1 MRTKKTRNVIIAET
15 EEAMAA
21 EGARLFAEIVASGVA
36 ANTMCAVALSGGS
49 TPRKMHAL
57 LGQEPYCSGIP
68 WSRVHLYWGDERCV
82 PADSRWSN
90 YGRAREDFLD
100 YIAIP
105 IENIHPMP
113 GEVPPDE
120 GALRYGKEIPEVFD
134 LILLG
139 MGTDGHTASLFP
151 GHSALEERRKT
162 VVPVE
167 GGNPD
172 IPRLTITFPVIER
185 ARNVLFLVSGREKAE
200 PVKSVLKD
208 HDLRLPAARG
218 FPSEG
223 RLIWIMDREAASLLP
238 EEVINDQEHH

>member
-1 MRTKKTRNVIIAET
+1 MSMKKTSNVIIAET
-15 EEAMAA
+15 EEAMAE
-21 EGARLFAEIVASGVA
+21 EGARLFAEIVACGVA

-49 TPRKMHAL
+49 TPRKMHVL
-57 LGQEPYCSGIP
+57 LGREPYRSRIP
-68 WSRVHLYWGDERCV
+68 WNRVHLFWGDERCV
-82 PADSRWSN
+82 PAENHWSN

-113 GEVPPDE
+113 GALPPEE

-151 GHSALEERRKT
+151 GHSALEERRKS
-162 VVPVE
+162 VIPVE

-185 ARNVLFLVSGREKAE
+185 ARNVVFQVSGREKAE

-208 HDLRLPAARG
+208 HDLRLPAARAV
-218 FPSEG
+218 PSEG

-238 EEVINDQEHH
+238 KEVINDQEHH